1 MQTSIE
7 TQKRFLRLTGVV
19 SIVVAAVAVAAD
31 ELLQYLPQ
39 GYASLL
45 NWREIATWRLLSG
58 NALGVLAI
66 PLSAIGYWQV
76 CRALQLSGIKRTFW
90 MFWFIAYGAALGA
103 AAHGGIAACIVLLQQ
118 GASLTRALDYL
129 QLYVALPFSV
139 FLLCYLGM
147 SAWYCFVV
155 LARPTLYPR
164 WMALLNPF
172 LLSLVIELLNV
183 SQVFPVLGNVLS
195 PAWLSIPHLLFF
207 TLSTLVLWSPREERV
222 AEILDVKPKTDKR

>member
-1 MQTSIE
+1 MQANMG
-7 TQKRFLRLTGVV
+7 TQRQFLRLTGMV
-19 SIVVAAVAVAAD
+19 SMVVAAVTVAAD

-45 NWREIATWRLLSG
+45 PWREIAAWRLFSG
-58 NALGVLAI
+58 NTLGVLAI

-76 CRALQLSGIKRTFW
+76 CQALKLSGIKRTTW
-90 MFWFIAYGAALGA
+90 MFWLIAYGAALGA
-103 AAHGGIAACIVLLQQ
+103 AAHGGIAAFIVLLQQ

-129 QLYVALPFSV
+129 QFYVALPFGA
-139 FLLCYLGM
+139 FLLCYLSM

-172 LLSLVIELLNV
+172 LLSLVIELINM
-183 SQVFPVLGNVLS
+183 SQVLPALANVLS
-195 PAWLSIPHLLFF
+195 PAWLSLPHLVFF
-207 TLSTLVLWSPREERV
+207 TLSTLVLWSPREKRV
-222 AEILDVKPKTDKR
+222 AATLYAKPNL

>member
-103 AAHGGIAACIVLLQQ
+103 AAH
-118 GASLTRALDYL
+118 
-129 QLYVALPFSV
+129 
-139 FLLCYLGM
+139 
-147 SAWYCFVV
+147 
-155 LARPTLYPR
+155 
-164 WMALLNPF
+164 
-172 LLSLVIELLNV
+172 
-183 SQVFPVLGNVLS
+183 
-195 PAWLSIPHLLFF
+195 
-207 TLSTLVLWSPREERV
+207 
-222 AEILDVKPKTDKR
+222 